1 MLIIPA
7 IDLRE
12 GQCVRL
18 IQGDPRQATVF
29 SDDPVE
35 TAKQWE
41 NMGAPMLHLV
51 DLDGAFVGAPQN
63 LEVVH
68 QIAQAVSIP
77 LQLGG
82 GIRSMEMVQQVID
95 AGVERVI
102 LGTAAIAEPY
112 LVQEACKQYGERIA
126 VGIDSKDGLVAVEG
140 WEATVEKT
148 FLELAQEVKEWGV
161 TRIIFTDTR
170 RDGTMKGP
178 NLESI
183 RLMAEKTDLQVVAA
197 GGVSNMDDLLALKE
211 LEPIGL
217 EGVIVGKA
225 LYMGTVDLEAAI
237 KLLK

>member
-1 MLIIPA
+1 VLIIPA

-18 IQGDPRQATVF
+18 IQGDPRQTTVF

-35 TAKQWE
+35 MAKKWVD
-41 NMGAPMLHLV
+41 MGAPMLHLV

-68 QIAQAVSIP
+68 QIAEAVEVP

-82 GIRSMEMVQQVID
+82 GIRSMEMVQKVMD

-102 LGTAAIAEPY
+102 LGTAAIAEPD
-112 LVQEACKQYGERIA
+112 LVQAACREHGERIA

-140 WEATVEKT
+140 WESTVEKT
-148 FLELAQEVKEWGV
+148 FLELGQEVKDWGV

-178 NLESI
+178 NIEST
-183 RLMAEKTDLQVVAA
+183 RLVAEKLGLKIIAA
-197 GGVSNMDDLLALKE
+197 GGVSDMNDLFSLKE
-211 LEPIGL
+211 LEAVGL
-217 EGVIVGKA
+217 EGVIIGKA
-225 LYMGTVDLEAAI
+225 LYMGTVDLEEAI
-237 KLLK
+237 RLLK

>member
-18 IQGDPRQATVF
+18 IQGDPKQVTVF

-41 NMGAPMLHLV
+41 KLGAPIIHLV
-51 DLDGAFVGAPQN
+51 DLDGAFVGEPQN
-63 LEVVH
+63 LDVVK
-68 QIAQAVSIP
+68 QISQAVSVP

-82 GIRSMEMVQQVID
+82 GIRSMDMVERVLD

-102 LGTAAIAEPY
+102 LGTAAIAEPD
-112 LVQEACKQYGERIA
+112 LVQEACRRYGDKIA

-148 FLELAQEVKEWGV
+148 FLELGQEVKNWGV

-170 RDGTMKGP
+170 RDGTMRGP
-178 NLESI
+178 NLDSI
-183 RLMAEKTDLQVVAA
+183 RLIAEKLGIKIIAA
-197 GGVSNMDDLLALKE
+197 GGVSSMDDLQALKQ

-225 LYMGTVDLEAAI
+225 LYMGTVELGEAVR
-237 KLLK
+237 LFG

>member
-18 IQGDPRQATVF
+18 IQGDPKQVTVF

-41 NMGAPMLHLV
+41 ELGAPVIHLV
-51 DLDGAFVGAPQN
+51 DLDGAFVGEPQN
-63 LEVVH
+63 LNVVK
-68 QIAQAVSIP
+68 QISRAVSVP

-82 GIRSMEMVQQVID
+82 GIRSMDMVERVLD
-95 AGVERVI
+95 AGVQRVI
-102 LGTAAIAEPY
+102 LGTAAIAEPD
-112 LVQEACKQYGERIA
+112 LVQEACRRYGEKIA

-140 WEATVEKT
+140 WESTVEKT
-148 FLELAQEVKEWGV
+148 FLELGQEVKDWGV

-170 RDGTMKGP
+170 RDGTMRGP

-183 RLMAEKTDLQVVAA
+183 RLIAEKLGIKIIAA
-197 GGVSNMDDLLALKE
+197 GGVSSMDDLWALKE

-225 LYMGTVDLEAAI
+225 LYMGTVELGEAVR
-237 KLLK
+237 LFG

>member
-18 IQGDPRQATVF
+18 IQGDPRQTTVY

-35 TAKQWE
+35 MAKQWE
-41 NMGAPMLHLV
+41 DMGAPMLHLV

-68 QIAQAVSIP
+68 QIAEAVKVP

-82 GIRSMEMVQQVID
+82 GIRSMEMVQQVMD

-102 LGTAAIAEPY
+102 LGTAAIAEPD
-112 LVQEACKQYGERIA
+112 LVKEACREHGEQIA
-126 VGIDSKDGLVAVEG
+126 VGIDSKDGSVAVEG

-148 FLELAQEVKEWGV
+148 FLELGQEVKEWGV

-178 NLESI
+178 NIEST
-183 RLMAEKTDLQVVAA
+183 RLVAERIGLKVIAA
-197 GGVSNMDDLLALKE
+197 GGVSDMDDLFALKE
-211 LEPIGL
+211 LEAVGL

-225 LYMGTVDLEAAI
+225 LYMGTVDLREAI
-237 KLLK
+237 RLLK

>member
-41 NMGAPMLHLV
+41 DMGAPMLHLV

-82 GIRSMEMVQQVID
+82 GVRSMEMVQQVID

-102 LGTAAIAEPY
+102 LGTAAIAEPD
-112 LVQEACKQYGERIA
+112 LVKEACKKYGGQIA

-161 TRIIFTDTR
+161 TRVIFTDTR

-183 RLMAEKTDLQVVAA
+183 RLMAEKTELKVIAA
-197 GGVSNMDDLLALKE
+197 GGVSCMNDLLALKE
-211 LEPIGL
+211 LEAIGL

-237 KLLK
+237 KLLE

>member
-18 IQGDPRQATVF
+18 LQGDPEQMTVF

-41 NMGAPMLHLV
+41 ELGAPIIHLV
-51 DLDGAFVGAPQN
+51 DLDGAFIGEPQN
-63 LEVVH
+63 LDVVEE
-68 QIAQAVSIP
+68 ISRAVSVP

-82 GIRSMEMVQQVID
+82 GVRTMATIERALA
-95 AGVERVI
+95 AGVERVV
-102 LGTAAIAEPY
+102 LGTAAIADPD
-112 LVQEACKQYGERIA
+112 LVQEACRRFGERIT
-126 VGIDSKDGLVAVEG
+126 VGIDAKDGLVAVEG

-148 FLELAQEVKEWGV
+148 FLELGHEVKNWGV
-161 TRIIFTDTR
+161 NRIIFTDTR
-170 RDGTMKGP
+170 RDGTMRGP

-183 RLMAEKTDLQVVAA
+183 RLLAEELGINIIAA
-197 GGVSNMDDLLALKE
+197 GGVSSMDDLRALKE
-211 LEPIGL
+211 LEPFGL

-225 LYMGTVDLEAAI
+225 LYMGTVDLREAVNLF
-237 KLLK
+237 K

>member
-148 FLELAQEVKEWGV
+148 FLELAEEVKEWGV